1 MTSGV
6 FRPWPVSGV
15 IVNRDERQ
23 RRVLT
28 GIEELAESLKRVG
41 QINPIVI
48 TRDGV
53 LVAGERRL
61 TAAKM
66 IGWTD
71 VMVQFV
77 EELDE
82 YELAV
87 IELEE
92 NIKRVDLTW
101 QDQCLALE
109 KFHTLKATTEEE
121 WTQEATAQA
130 LGFSPAEVTKKLQV
144 AQEINNGNERVAK
157 ADKFSMALNLVQRD
171 RERKKAAVLDNIIPA
186 VITQTA
192 VEAKVEEEDAAPPP
206 KVVPLINEDFH
217 EWAAAYCGTKFNLI
231 HCDFPYGINVA
242 DSPRQNSGIQEY
254 YEDSKDVYFSLL
266 DTLEMAMSNVVS
278 ESAHLIFWFSMDYY
292 AVTMERLTKMGWKVN
307 PFPLIWHKSD
317 NAGIAPDPQRGPRR
331 TYETAFFASRG
342 DRKLTEAGAVS
353 NSFAFPGKKGPDGIH
368 LSEKP
373 VAMLQHFLRMV
384 CDDYSAVLDPTC
396 GSGNAL
402 KAASNLGAAKVL
414 GIEKSPDFYAT
425 SVARYWETVLPNS
438 SL

>member
-23 RRVLT
+23 RKVLT
-28 GIEELAESLKRVG
+28 GIEELAESLRRVG

-61 TAAKM
+61 TASKM

-71 VMVQFV
+71 IMVQFV
-77 EELDE
+77 EDLDE

-109 KFHTLKATTEEE
+109 KFHKIKLANEPA
-121 WTQEATAQA
+121 WTQEHTAQA
-130 LGFSPAEVTKKLQV
+130 LGFSGMDVSRKLMVAE
-144 AQEINNGNERVAK
+144 EIKEGNERVAK
-157 ADKFSMALNLVQRD
+157 ADKYSMALNLVQRD
-171 RERKKAAVLDNIIPA
+171 RERKKSAILDNIIPA
-186 VITQTA
+186 TVTQTA
-192 VEAKVEEEDAAPPP
+192 VEAEVEEVDAPPPP
-206 KVVPLINEDFH
+206 KVIPLINEDFH
-217 EWAAAYCGTKFNLI
+217 EWAAAYCDTKFNLI

-254 YEDSKDVYFSLL
+254 YEDSKDVYFALL

-292 AVTMERLTKMGWKVN
+292 QITMERLTKMGWKVN

-402 KAASNLGAAKVL
+402 KAAGNLGAARVL
-414 GIEKSPDFYAT
+414 GIEKSKDFYETA
-425 SVARYWETVLPNS
+425 VAKWETVLPNS
-438 SL
+438 TL

>member
-23 RRVLT
+23 RKVLT
-28 GIEELAESLKRVG
+28 GIEELAESLRRVG

-61 TAAKM
+61 TASKM

-71 VMVQFV
+71 IMVQFV
-77 EELDE
+77 EDLDE
-82 YELAV
+82 YELAI

-109 KFHTLKATTEEE
+109 KFHKLKKETEED
-121 WTQEATAQA
+121 WTQDATALA
-130 LGFSPAEVTKKLQV
+130 LGMTSPEVSEKLVV
-144 AQEINNGNERVAK
+144 AKEILNGNDRIAT
-157 ADKFSMALNLVQRD
+157 ADKFSMARNLVRRD
-171 RERKKAAVLDNIIPA
+171 QERKRSAVLDNIIPA
-186 VITQTA
+186 TVTQTA
-192 VEAKVEEEDAAPPP
+192 VEAEVEEESAPPP
-206 KVVPLINEDFH
+206 AKIIPLINEDFH
-217 EWAAAYCGTKFNLI
+217 EWAAAYCDTKFNLI

-254 YEDSKDVYFSLL
+254 YEDSKDVYFALL

-292 AVTMERLTKMGWKVN
+292 QITMERLTKMGWKVN

-402 KAASNLGAAKVL
+402 KAAGNLSAARVL
-414 GIEKSPDFYAT
+414 GIEKSKDFYETA
-425 SVARYWETVLPNS
+425 VAKWETVLPNS